1 MEDTKTPKKPKAQA
15 QINENEK
22 VIDQFVNYIH
32 RTEGNDRVF
41 ENYLSTLFRID
52 NDSIISYY
60 ANRYEK

>member
-1 MEDTKTPKKPKAQA
+1 MEDVKTPKKPKAQA

-22 VIDQFVNYIH
+22 VIDQFVDYIH
-32 RTEGNDRVF
+32 RTEGNDRAF

-60 ANRYEK
+60 VNRYEK